1 MVMNNNYWPNNMEKL
16 STKRASITGDAL
28 ALSEMRYRRLFESAK
43 DGILILDAQTG
54 KIVDVNPFLIDLLGY
69 SKQEFIEKSIWEIGT
84 FQDIYENKEKFFELQ
99 QQEYVR
105 YDDLA
110 LVTSN
115 GRKIHVEFVSNVYL
129 ADNIK
134 VIQCNVRDITERANA
149 QIEIKFQADLLNNVG
164 QAIIATDLM
173 GNVSYWNHAAEKIYG
188 WTASEALG
196 QNIIHL
202 TPSMQSG
209 DQAAEILKLLRE
221 GKSWAGEFDVK
232 RKDGSSFPAFVTDT
246 PILDSNG
253 NLSGII
259 GISSD
264 ITERKNA
271 QMELIGAK
279 DRAEESDRLKTSF
292 LHNISHEIRTPM
304 NAIVG
309 FSSFLDD
316 PDLTPEKRLEYIEII
331 IKSSD
336 QLLAIIDDIIR
347 IASIEAGQVKIQ
359 ENEININILCK
370 LIKEQFSPKAREKGV
385 TLSLKIDFSEEES
398 IINTD
403 TTKLTQILTN
413 LIGNALKFTQKGSVN
428 FGFKKKGRHL
438 EFFVEDSGKG
448 IPLNMQKLIFNRFRQ
463 VETTDSRNLGGSGL
477 GLSISK
483 AYVEMLGGKMW
494 VSSQLGKGS
503 IFYFSI
509 PYKNSISQLLNGL
522 FPVKEPDLNLL
533 SSKTILAAEDEDTN
547 YWLLEKILSDSGI
560 TIIRAQNGI
569 EAVKLCKSNPNIDL
583 VLMDIKMPE
592 MDGYEATAK
601 IKKVRPELPVIAQ
614 TAYITEADRKRAIA
628 CGCSDFITKP
638 IVKKLLISKVCNQLI
653 NRAGKI

>member
-1 MVMNNNYWPNNMEKL
+1 MTKL
-16 STKRASITGDAL
+16 SKNKAITTGDAL
-28 ALSEMRYRRLFESAK
+28 IHSEIRYRRLFESAK
-43 DGILILDAQTG
+43 DGILILDAKTG

-69 SKQEFIEKSIWEIGT
+69 TKNEFIKKSIWEIGT
-84 FQDIYENKEKFFELQ
+84 FRDIYENKEKFQELQ

-105 YDDLA
+105 YDDLP
-110 LVTSN
+110 LVTSD
-115 GRKIHVEFVSNVYL
+115 GHKIHVEFVSNVYL

-134 VIQCNVRDITERANA
+134 VIQCNIRDITERANA

-164 QAIIATDLM
+164 QAIIATDLT
-173 GNVSYWNHAAEKIYG
+173 GNVTYWNHAAEIIYG
-188 WTASEALG
+188 WRASEALG

-202 TPSMQSG
+202 TPTSQSV
-209 DQAAEILKLLRE
+209 DQATVILKLLRD
-221 GKSWAGEFDVK
+221 GKIWAGEFDVK

-246 PILDSNG
+246 PILDSKG

-264 ITERKNA
+264 ITERNNA
-271 QMELIGAK
+271 QMELLRAK
-279 DRAEESDRLKTSF
+279 ERAEESDRLKTSF

-304 NAIVG
+304 NAIMG

-316 PDLTPEKRLEYIEII
+316 PELTPENSKEYVQII

-359 ENEININILCK
+359 ENEININVLCK
-370 LIKEQFSPKAREKGV
+370 LIKEQFSPKVSEKGV
-385 TLSLKIDFSEEES
+385 TMLLRTDFSDEEA
-398 IINTD
+398 IISTD
-403 TTKLTQILTN
+403 STKLTQILTN
-413 LIGNALKFTQKGSVN
+413 LLGNALKFTQQGYIN
-428 FGFKKKGRHL
+428 FGYKRKGRQL

-448 IPLNMQKLIFNRFRQ
+448 IPQNMQKLIFNRFSQ
-463 VETTDSRNLGGSGL
+463 VETADSRNLGGSGL

-483 AYVEMLGGKMW
+483 AYAEMLGGKIW
-494 VSSQLGKGS
+494 VTSQLGKGTT
-503 IFYFSI
+503 FYFTI
-509 PYKNSISQLLNGL
+509 KYKKKKSKKLHSNLS
-522 FPVKEPDLNLL
+522 VKESDLNLL

-547 YWLLEKILSDSGI
+547 YLLLEKILSESGI
-560 TIIRAQNGI
+560 TLIRARNGI
-569 EAVKLCKSNPNIDL
+569 EAVELSKSNPYIDL
-583 VLMDIKMPE
+583 VLMDIKMPD

-601 IKKVRPELPVIAQ
+601 IKEIRPDLPVIAQ

-653 NRAGKI
+653 I

>member
-1 MVMNNNYWPNNMEKL
+1 MSKL
-16 STKRASITGDAL
+16 SKNRAIITGDAL
-28 ALSEMRYRRLFESAK
+28 THSEIRYRRLFESAK
-43 DGILILDAQTG
+43 DGILILDAKTG

-69 SKQEFIEKSIWEIGT
+69 TKKEFIKKSIWEIGT
-84 FQDIYENKEKFFELQ
+84 FQDIYENKEKFQELQ

-105 YDDLA
+105 YDDLP
-110 LVTSN
+110 LVTSD
-115 GRKIHVEFVSNVYL
+115 GHKIHVEFVSNVYL

-134 VIQCNVRDITERANA
+134 VIQCNIRDITERANA

-173 GNVSYWNHAAEKIYG
+173 GNVTYWNHAAEIIYG
-188 WTASEALG
+188 WRASEALG

-202 TPSMQSG
+202 TPSSQSVN
-209 DQAAEILKLLRE
+209 QATVILKLLRD
-221 GKSWAGEFDVK
+221 GKTWAGEFDVK

-246 PILDSNG
+246 PILDSKG

-264 ITERKNA
+264 ITERNNA
-271 QMELIGAK
+271 QMELLRAK
-279 DRAEESDRLKTSF
+279 ERAEESDRLKTSF

-304 NAIVG
+304 NAIMG

-316 PDLTPEKRLEYIEII
+316 PELTPENSKEYVQII

-359 ENEININILCK
+359 ENEININLLCK
-370 LIKEQFSPKAREKGV
+370 LIKEQFSPKLREKGV
-385 TLSLKIDFSEEES
+385 TMLLRTDFSDEES
-398 IINTD
+398 IISTD
-403 TTKLTQILTN
+403 STKLTQILTN
-413 LIGNALKFTQKGSVN
+413 LLGNALKFTQQGYIN
-428 FGFKKKGRHL
+428 FGYKRKGKQL

-448 IPLNMQKLIFNRFRQ
+448 IPQNMQKLIFNRFSQ
-463 VETTDSRNLGGSGL
+463 VETADSRNLGGSGL

-483 AYVEMLGGKMW
+483 AYAEMLGGKIW
-494 VSSQLGKGS
+494 VTSQLGKGTT
-503 IFYFSI
+503 FYFTI
-509 PYKNSISQLLNGL
+509 QYKKKKSKKFHSNL
-522 FPVKEPDLNLL
+522 PVKESDLNLL
-533 SSKTILAAEDEDTN
+533 LSKTILAVEDEETN
-547 YWLLEKILSDSGI
+547 YLLLKKILSESGI
-560 TIIRAQNGI
+560 KLIRARNGI
-569 EAVKLCKSNPNIDL
+569 EAVELSKSNPYIDL

-601 IKKVRPELPVIAQ
+601 IKEIRPDLPVIAQ

-638 IVKKLLISKVCNQLI
+638 IVKKLLISKICNQLI
-653 NRAGKI
+653 IRAS